1 MNGSQISASRAV
13 TYQGNV
19 VAPDASWNVVAIGDF
34 NGDGKSDIIWQQR
47 STGDLVEWLNE
58 W

>member
-1 MNGSQISASRAV
+1 
-13 TYQGNV
+13 V